1 MQPIMKFKVFIF
13 DMDGVLIESSEEH
26 VEAWRFAVQRCGR
39 SFDIDFSDV
48 YGKRGREIV
57 REIVPDIDEN
67 GLREIEDLAEKR
79 FREIYRVRQFDSVLS
94 FIEHVKEQGKRT
106 ALVTSAPKENVDIV
120 LSSLRLDFDVIISAE
135 DVENGKP
142 NPEPYNKAIDK
153 LGERKADCVVFEDS
167 FAGIESAKR
176 AGIEVIGVAS
186 TSKREDLEKLGIKVI
201 NSFEELLV

>member
-1 MQPIMKFKVFIF
+1 MKFKVFIF
-13 DMDGVLIESSEEH
+13 DMDGVLIESSKEH
-26 VEAWRFAVQRCGR
+26 VEAWKFAVRRFGY

-48 YGKRGREIV
+48 YGKRGRDIV

-67 GLREIEDLAEKR
+67 GLREMEDLAEKR
-79 FREIYRVRQFDSVLS
+79 FREIYRVRPFDGVIS
-94 FIEHVKEQGKRT
+94 FIEGAKKRGKRT
-106 ALVTSAPKENVDIV
+106 ALVTSAPRENVGIV
-120 LSSLRLDFDVIISAE
+120 LSSLHLDFDVMVSAE

-142 NPEPYNKAIDK
+142 DPEPYNKAIDK

-186 TSKREDLEKLGIKVI
+186 TSKREDLEKLGIRVI
-201 NSFEELLV
+201 ESFDELLV

>member
-1 MQPIMKFKVFIF
+1 MKFKVFIF
-13 DMDGVLIESSEEH
+13 DMDGVLIESSKEH
-26 VEAWRFAVQRCGR
+26 VEAWKFAVPRFGY

-48 YGKRGREIV
+48 YGKRGRDIV

-67 GLREIEDLAEKR
+67 GLREMEDLAEKR
-79 FREIYRVRQFDSVLS
+79 FREIYRVRPFDGVIS
-94 FIEHVKEQGKRT
+94 FIEGAKKRGKRT
-106 ALVTSAPKENVDIV
+106 ALVTSAPRENVGIV
-120 LSSLRLDFDVIISAE
+120 LSSLHLDFDVMVSAE

-142 NPEPYNKAIDK
+142 DPEPYNKAIDK

-186 TSKREDLEKLGIKVI
+186 TSKREDLEKLGIRVI
-201 NSFEELLV
+201 ESFDELLV